1 MAIMA
6 AHAFSTGQAPAALA
20 QLLYSRMG
28 TGANGNSSQ
37 MQDANLAVALAN
49 DPQGAT
55 YFFSALPASDI
66 STWSQNDQ
74 GLFTTARCSTHGVT
88 VQCFQQA
95 ALAVV
100 NNNLMAYAD
109 WPDYPGPLSPQQLS
123 AAMYAAE
130 RDTYGEGTTTN
141 FIAPWFIRYGGRPD
155 GSSLLSVILWTLPLV
170 NLNGAVASPTGAY
183 IQNAQDWLNAG
194 WFAAKTLGSA
204 GISLLLAPV
213 VPFMA
218 GVLVEGPVFDAVYA
232 AGFAEAM
239 TEANTVAET
248 ESAFLRAAIG
258 ASEIA
263 PLDTKLVA
271 SMYQIYSLTKQILN
285 VEGNFSS
292 IIGGDSGVAKETR
305 YYFNIMTNTFHEAI
319 ARLIQLHLLLNPNDQ
334 QVNTTS
340 ISQISNIT
348 YHPAGY
354 TARGGTPLKLIWATI
369 ATSFMATH

>member
-1 MAIMA
+1 
-6 AHAFSTGQAPAALA
+6 
-20 QLLYSRMG
+20 
-28 TGANGNSSQ
+28 
-37 MQDANLAVALAN
+37 
-49 DPQGAT
+49 
-55 YFFSALPASDI
+55 
-66 STWSQNDQ
+66 
-74 GLFTTARCSTHGVT
+74 
-88 VQCFQQA
+88 
-95 ALAVV
+95 
-100 NNNLMAYAD
+100 
-109 WPDYPGPLSPQQLS
+109 
-123 AAMYAAE
+123 
-130 RDTYGEGTTTN
+130 
-141 FIAPWFIRYGGRPD
+141 
-155 GSSLLSVILWTLPLV
+155 
-170 NLNGAVASPTGAY
+170 
-183 IQNAQDWLNAG
+183 
-194 WFAAKTLGSA
+194 
-204 GISLLLAPV
+204 
-213 VPFMA
+213 
-218 GVLVEGPVFDAVYA
+218 
-232 AGFAEAM
+232 
-239 TEANTVAET
+239 VAET

-340 ISQISNIT
+340 ISQIGNIT